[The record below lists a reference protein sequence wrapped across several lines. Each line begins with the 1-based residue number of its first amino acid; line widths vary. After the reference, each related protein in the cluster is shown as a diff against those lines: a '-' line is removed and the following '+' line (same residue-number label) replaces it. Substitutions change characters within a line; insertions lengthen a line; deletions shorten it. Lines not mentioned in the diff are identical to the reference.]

1 MHDTSLY
8 QAIQIHKVNKSTIKE
23 ARPMQFQHKMNAH
36 HRQGSFLRQA
46 PQVNNYLQENLS
58 LGESEKENSSLSK
71 NFALKTD
78 EDSSRDLEKPNHAKI
93 ESMLN
98 NLNEKM
104 MLFNEQRRIIEEQIK
119 QGVHASTTSLLSDSS
134 SGLEEQLTIH
144 DYQSVM
150 ESRLGTEAPPTVRD
164 RKEEA
169 ALQKELQ
176 KKLRTGLDTRTTV
189 QTA

>member
-1 MHDTSLY
+1 
-8 QAIQIHKVNKSTIKE
+8 
-23 ARPMQFQHKMNAH
+23 MQLQHKMNAH

-104 MLFNEQRRIIEEQIK
+104 TLFNEQRRIIEEQIK

-134 SGLEEQLTIH
+134 SSGLEEQLTIH
-144 DYQSVM
+144 DYQSIM

-169 ALQKELQ
+169 ALHMELQ
-176 KKLRTGLDTRTTV
+176 KKLKSGLDTRTTV